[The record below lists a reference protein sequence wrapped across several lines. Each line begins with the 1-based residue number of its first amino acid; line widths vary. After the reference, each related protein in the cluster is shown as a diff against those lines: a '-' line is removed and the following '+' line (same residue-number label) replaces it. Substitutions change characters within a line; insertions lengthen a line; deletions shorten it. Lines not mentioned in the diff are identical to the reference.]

1 LEDRKMPEKM
11 DKLDQGSDCFK
22 QQQEDRARTAE
33 IERAIREDAQRAQTI
48 REQRNR
54 EEEGQGQK

>member
-1 LEDRKMPEKM
+1 MPEKM
-11 DKLDQGSDCFK
+11 DKLDQGADCFK

-33 IERAIREDAQRAQTI
+33 IERAIREDVQRAKAI
-48 REQRNR
+48 RERRNR

>member
-1 LEDRKMPEKM
+1 MPEKM